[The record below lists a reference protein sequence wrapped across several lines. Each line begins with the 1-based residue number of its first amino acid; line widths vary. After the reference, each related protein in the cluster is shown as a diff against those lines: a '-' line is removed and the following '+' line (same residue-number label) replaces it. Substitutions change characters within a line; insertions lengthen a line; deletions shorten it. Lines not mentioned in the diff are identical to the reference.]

1 MKRPSPAAPK
11 GRTPLLRNRR
21 GIVFLI
27 IALLAIG
34 IFLTILFSRTRPTET
49 ERAESIV
56 ARISSMDDFLKDFHA
71 DVHRATYIS
80 GFRTLIALEE
90 YINEKGSFLT
100 NVSPKF
106 IEAFLNGTIDGK
118 SYDILTNSTF
128 SDYLGRVNEDA
139 AKIGVALNVTI
150 EAITLSQSTP
160 WSVDVTFSLGVNV
173 TDTRG
178 LARWDYV
185 KPFTTEVSILD
196 LRDPVYSV
204 ATYGRLPNT
213 FRVSPFNNTDFVKGN
228 DTTNLSAEAL
238 QMYYREDPY
247 APSFLQR
254 LNGSLN
260 SSSKYGIASI
270 VNLDE
275 INAQGLAVY
284 TTRSVIDAVYF
295 SGRNTTNYCPTNGSP
310 RPSWLKIDSTHYND
324 PKHDY
329 EISKLNATTC

>member
-1 MKRPSPAAPK
+1 MNRASRAN
-11 GRTPLLRNRR
+11 GRARLVRSRR

-27 IALLAIG
+27 IALLSIG
-34 IFLTILFSRTRPTET
+34 IFLTILFSQTKPTET
-49 ERAESIV
+49 ERAESV
-56 ARISSMDDFLKDFHA
+56 MARISSMNDFLKDFHA

-90 YINEKGSFLT
+90 YISEQGSFLP

-106 IEAFLNGTIDGK
+106 IEAFVNGTIDGR
-118 SYDILTNSTF
+118 SYDILSNSTF

-139 AKIGVALNVTI
+139 RSIGIALNVTI
-150 EAITLSQSTP
+150 QDITLNQSTP
-160 WSVDVTFSLGVNV
+160 WSVDITFSLGVNV

-178 LARWDYV
+178 LAQWNYV

-204 ATYGRLPNT
+204 STYGKLPNT
-213 FRVSPFNNTDFVKGN
+213 IRISPFNNTDFVKGN

-254 LNGSLN
+254 LSGNLTN
-260 SSSKYGIASI
+260 SSKYGIASI
-270 VNLDE
+270 VNLDD
-275 INAQGLAVY
+275 INAQGLIVD
-284 TTRSVIDAVYF
+284 TSRSVIDAFYF
-295 SGRNTTNYCPTNGSP
+295 SGRNTTNYCPTIGSP
-310 RPSWLKIDSTHYND
+310 HPSWLKIDSTHYND
-324 PKHDY
+324 PNHDY
-329 EISKLNATTC
+329 GLSKLNATVC